1 MKPYLTLLGCLVLT
15 LPFATLN
22 AQAETEKQVTV
33 HRGTNAKPVSR
44 TAPRYP
50 QSELRERR
58 QGWVELSY
66 VVTADGKVIDPV
78 IEDSSGSTAFEKQAL
93 KTVTNWTYK
102 PATWDGEPVQQCETQ
117 VRLIFALE
125 GAGTG
130 VTKNY
135 RRRHNRI
142 SKIIGEGDY
151 EKAQQLIDSYREKYN
166 MSLSETSWLWTLQTR
181 LSGLVGDKDRQLT
194 AVRKATESSSWVD
207 KDLYP
212 NLLLVRT
219 ALELEQGNYAQALR
233 NHEALKEAK
242 ADHPQLMA
250 IEPHIETIRKKVA
263 GDAILQTKAAIGDNN
278 NWYYRPLRRKFSIAD
293 LDGELR
299 DIEFRCSWQRT
310 VTKAEEGTSW
320 SLPEDWGD
328 CSIYVF
334 GEPGTT
340 FNLLEIPE
348 EA

>member
-1 MKPYLTLLGCLVLT
+1 MKQHLTLISGLILC
-15 LPFATLN
+15 LPFTTQIAH
-22 AQAETEKQVTV
+22 AESEKEATV
-33 HRGTNAKPVSR
+33 HRGINAKPI
-44 TAPRYP
+44 TLTPPRYP
-50 QSELRERR
+50 QSELRDKR

-78 IEDSSGSTAFEKQAL
+78 IEDSSGSKAFEKQAL
-93 KTVTNWTYK
+93 RTVTEWTYE

-117 VRLIFALE
+117 MRLVFALE

-130 VTKNY
+130 VTKRY

-142 SKIIGEGDY
+142 SKIIDSGDY
-151 EKAQQLIDSYREKYN
+151 DEAQKLINNYRDNNN

-181 LSGLVGDKDRQLT
+181 LSGLVGDKKQQLA

-207 KDLYP
+207 KKLYP
-212 NLLLVRT
+212 DLLLVRT
-219 ALELEQGNYAQALR
+219 ALELEEGNFAQAIR
-233 NHEALKEAK
+233 NHEALRKAK
-242 ADHPQLMA
+242 ADHPKLKV
-250 IEPHIETIRKKVA
+250 IEPHITTIKEKVA
-263 GDAILQTKAAIGDNN
+263 GDTILQTKAEIGEND

-320 SLPEDWGD
+320 SLPKDWGD